1 MTSSSP
7 SRSQAERADQ
17 TRTRILDAATQEFS
31 ANGLAGARTERI
43 AEAAGVNKALL
54 YYYFRSKDD
63 LYTAALEAVAARV
76 SGSSMAVLGLECSAG
91 ERILRFALNH
101 FDRIYS
107 QPVFQTL
114 MQQEMIRLRRG
125 ESDAMSPLVEKL
137 FRPMG
142 ERVFALAK
150 EGIGSGELIPVESSQ
165 LVYAVLGPN
174 VFYFLSAPMMRLIR
188 EENAFDPPV
197 LAFRRK
203 AAIEFLGQA
212 IFTDRRQGALVAAQ
226 VLADTPMPQVGS
238 PGELEIR
245 IWLPKLE
252 EIQSGD
258 VEKGNRDNE
267 PGNGR
272 NEKSNIEAPQTPT
285 VQARNM

>member
-1 MTSSSP
+1 MSNLNP

-54 YYYFRSKDD
+54 YYYFRSKDE
-63 LYTAALEAVAARV
+63 LYNAALEAVAARV
-76 SGSSMAVLGLECSAG
+76 AEISMAVLGKECSAG
-91 ERILRFALNH
+91 ERLLRFALNH

-114 MQQEMIRLRRG
+114 MQQEMIRFRKG
-125 ESDAMSPLVEKL
+125 ESNAMSPLIEKL
-137 FRPMG
+137 FKPMG
-142 ERVFALAK
+142 EKVFALAK
-150 EGIGSGELIPVESSQ
+150 EGIESGELIPVESSQ

-188 EENAFDPPV
+188 EENAFDPPA

-203 AAIEFLGQA
+203 AAVEFLGQA
-212 IFTDRRQGALVAAQ
+212 IFTDRQHGALVAAR
-226 VLADTPMPQVGS
+226 VLSDTPMPQVDS
-238 PGELEIR
+238 TRKLESR
-245 IWLPKLE
+245 IWAPE
-252 EIQSGD
+252 ADEIKSG
-258 VEKGNRDNE
+258 NT
-267 PGNGR
+267 
-272 NEKSNIEAPQTPT
+272 EKSNIEAIETPT
-285 VQARNM
+285 VQARQK